1 MVPEYEA
8 LAKKLSGFKSLVIAK
23 VDSTENEVQNVAISG
38 FPTFKFFTAD
48 HQIVDYDSGRT
59 AADMEKWLIEK
70 IDGLKEHLASLQ
82 QEEEV
87 KEDVQAVEDKTE
99 EAKEEL

>member
-1 MVPEYEA
+1 
-8 LAKKLSGFKSLVIAK
+8 
-23 VDSTENEVQNVAISG
+23 
-38 FPTFKFFTAD
+38 
-48 HQIVDYDSGRT
+48 
-59 AADMEKWLIEK
+59 MEKWLIEK

>member
-1 MVPEYEA
+1 
-8 LAKKLSGFKSLVIAK
+8 
-23 VDSTENEVQNVAISG
+23 
-38 FPTFKFFTAD
+38 
-48 HQIVDYDSGRT
+48 
-59 AADMEKWLIEK
+59 MEKWLIEK

-99 EAKEEL
+99 EAGSSSFVSSHS